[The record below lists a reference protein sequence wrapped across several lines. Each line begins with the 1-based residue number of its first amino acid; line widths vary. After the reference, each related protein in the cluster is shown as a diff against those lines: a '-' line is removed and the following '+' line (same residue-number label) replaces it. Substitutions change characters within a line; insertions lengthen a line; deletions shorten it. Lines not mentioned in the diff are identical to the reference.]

1 MQQTVCHVIGSLAS
15 SKQGHVRNQQLH
27 QTWSSYVNCMQAVAC
42 WLASAVHLTSGRCVH
57 SKTCLG
63 LIRSGLPACGMTASA
78 TSHIA
83 WPQYVASTICLKHPL
98 FCSNLCCVLMTEQ
111 ACQQGWSRLFLWA
124 QLCAADCIH
133 TSADRS
139 AAATESDMTVPSKA
153 TNAGQIQWAG
163 QNFSQPTSYT
173 TLHLQPWPIVAGCS
187 LWLLQC

>member
-1 MQQTVCHVIGSLAS
+1 MRMCSEPLSLHCCCQLQVRSCTDVTMQQTVCHVIGSLAS
-15 SKQGHVRNQQLH
+15 SKQGHVGNQQLH
-27 QTWSSYVNCMQAVAC
+27 QTWSSHVNCMQAVAC
-42 WLASAVHLTSGRCVH
+42 WLASAVHLTSGRCLH

-63 LIRSGLPACGMTASA
+63 LICSGLPACGMTASA
-78 TSHIA
+78 TSHFA

-139 AAATESDMTVPSKA
+139 AAS
-153 TNAGQIQWAG
+153 
-163 QNFSQPTSYT
+163 TSGVSSSYRVW
-173 TLHLQPWPIVAGCS
+173 HDSP
-187 LWLLQC
+187 